1 MKFNRYTIG
10 FLVLIGSL
18 VSGCVSTSTEE
29 EVSEYPRPGALSS
42 NFNEGPHII
51 YEGETALVL
60 EGVEADGRMVLEAS
74 EHQRSD
80 LKSIQVYKSGYM
92 PRTFEVPLRNTHE
105 VQATYYPPAESIF
118 AVSDIEG
125 NFNTLVNLLQQHGI
139 INEDMDWNFG
149 SGHFVMVGDVFD
161 RGNHTTEMLW
171 LLYRLEYQ
179 ASEQGGHMH
188 LLMGNHEAMNLRG
201 DLRYLEPKYTDF
213 AKLAEEE
220 AGVSFA
226 QLYDDSSE
234 LGQWLRSKNVVE
246 RIGDKLFVHA
256 GISPALVQSGYE
268 LEEINTLSR
277 KMLKTTKPDFNAD
290 DSLMWGKNGPFWYRG
305 YFDVNRESWG
315 PKASQSE
322 VDEAL
327 ARFAA
332 ASVIVGHTHVEK
344 PELLYEGRVCAID
357 VVPPAD
363 HMIYVPPVQAYGVLI
378 QGDTYF
384 RADEDGRLVEMEKTQ
399 STTSEQ

>member
-1 MKFNRYTIG
+1 MNFKKFTIGLLVLIG
-10 FLVLIGSL
+10 FLVSA
-18 VSGCVSTSTEE
+18 CVSTSTEE

-42 NFNEGPHII
+42 NFNEGPHVI
-51 YEGETALVL
+51 YEGESALVL
-60 EGVEADGRMVLEAS
+60 EGVETDGRMVLEAS
-74 EHQRSD
+74 KHQRSD

-92 PRTFEVPLRNTHE
+92 PRTFEVNLRDTHE

-125 NFNTLVNLLQQHGI
+125 NFNTLVNLLQQHGV
-139 INEDMDWNFG
+139 INEDLDWKFG

-171 LLYRLEYQ
+171 LLYRLEEQ

-213 AKLAEEE
+213 AQLAEEE

-226 QLYDDSSE
+226 QLYDYSSE

-256 GISPALVQSGYE
+256 GISPALARSGYE

-277 KMLKTTKPDFNAD
+277 KMLKTAKPDFDAD

-315 PKASQSE
+315 PKASQSD

-327 ARFAA
+327 TRFTAT
-332 ASVIVGHTHVEK
+332 SVIVGHTHVEK

-378 QGDTYF
+378 QGNDYF
-384 RADEDGRLVEMEKTQ
+384 RADEDGRLVKMEKTQ
-399 STTSEQ
+399 SKTSEQ